1 MLWQITLQQESTNV
15 ITTGCFKIEFNDK
28 NPIGLSNAYP
38 ITDEDASNLTPYAFT
53 ITNTCETLVSYQVN
67 LEILNTTTLKKIDI
81 IDVQLNENKLSLT
94 DDFIVE
100 KTLENAINSYKLE
113 IGNLKAKETKSF
125 DLRLWMDE
133 STPTIEEVM
142 NKVLESKITITVAHQ
157 KNMYIEP
164 ILNGMDPVLKDEL
177 IPIIIENDGVV
188 RKANTEENI
197 ESYFVGSQ
205 NIVINYGI

>member
-1 MLWQITLQQESTNV
+1 V
-15 ITTGCFKIEFNDK
+15 EFQDT
-28 NPIGLSNAYP
+28 NPISLSNAYP
-38 ITDEDASNLTPYAFT
+38 ITNEEASKLTPYTFT

-113 IGNLKAKETKSF
+113 IGNLKAKESKTF
-125 DLRLWMDE
+125 DLRMWMDE